1 MARRRSQ
8 PRSHLPLPPLTMK
21 RRRSPRKLR
30 KQQVDHLSNL
40 PDALLITILSLLS
53 LKEAAC
59 TSVVSSRFRNLW
71 TACPNLEIA
80 RWEFPFGRRFVD
92 VTTRCLRLRLRNPE
106 IKLLN
111 FSIHSGGRDRDV
123 PVYSI
128 SKWLKYAHSLG
139 VQELTVN
146 VYFDHSCSLLPLIFS
161 LSSIQSL
168 VFRTHAVRTDGME
181 PILSDIIRLTHL
193 KSLHLR
199 IDMHHLD
206 LTRLLNAQKDLE
218 YLWLGNVNV
227 EKINIE
233 LQKLK
238 VLKVLPAR
246 TTPTE
251 MNLFLP
257 LLETLE
263 LAISLHGVL
272 KCFKGKIPRVRKASI
287 YIPKLQVKS
296 VPLLGQILSCIAIV
310 EELNLYI
317 EKMFIIGDNWNFHP
331 LVEQGKELPTFPNLR
346 KLKVYVLCHE
356 KSIQDVVSL
365 LHHAPV
371 LESLKLVHAGP
382 AGDWNKNAWVQSK
395 LPRDALDDNDQAYF
409 SDLQNNENKNEL
421 IKLLTILGSKIG

>member
-8 PRSHLPLPPLTMK
+8 PRSNLPLPPLAMK
-21 RRRSPRKLR
+21 RRRSPRKQR
-30 KQQVDHLSNL
+30 KEKVDHLSNL

-53 LKEAAC
+53 LKQAAC
-59 TSVVSSRFRNLW
+59 TSVLSSRFRNLW
-71 TACPNLEIA
+71 TACPNLKVA
-80 RWEFPFGRRFVD
+80 RVDFPFGRRFVD
-92 VTTRCLRLRLRNPE
+92 VTTRCLRLRLRNPQ

-139 VQELTVN
+139 VRELSLY

-168 VFRTHAVRTDGME
+168 VFQTHAVRTDGIE
-181 PILSDIIRLTHL
+181 PILPDIIHLTHL

-199 IDMHHLD
+199 VDMHHLD

-218 YLWLGNVNV
+218 YLWLANVNV

-233 LQKLK
+233 LEKLK
-238 VLKVLPAR
+238 VLKVTPAW
-246 TTPTE
+246 TTSIE
-251 MNLFLP
+251 MNLYFPFLEI
-257 LLETLE
+257 LEI
-263 LAISLHGVL
+263 AISLHGVL
-272 KCFKGKIPRVRKASI
+272 QCFKGKMPRIRKATI
-287 YIPKLQVKS
+287 WIQKLNDKS
-296 VPLLGQILSCIAIV
+296 VPLLGQILSCIANV

-317 EKMFIIGDNWNFHP
+317 EEMFVIGGNWNFHP

-346 KLKVYVLCHE
+346 KLKIYVLCYE

-371 LESLKLVHAGP
+371 LESFNLVHAVS
-382 AGDWNKNAWVQSK
+382 NIN
-395 LPRDALDDNDQAYF
+395 
-409 SDLQNNENKNEL
+409 SD
-421 IKLLTILGSKIG
+421 S